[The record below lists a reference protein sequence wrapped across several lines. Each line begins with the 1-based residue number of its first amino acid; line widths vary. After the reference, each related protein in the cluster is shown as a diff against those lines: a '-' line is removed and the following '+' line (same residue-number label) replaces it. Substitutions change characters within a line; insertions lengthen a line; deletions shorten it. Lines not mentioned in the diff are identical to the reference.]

1 MVERRDLRVWAESN
15 GLLEFIEVQAAI
27 NDTTVEEAL
36 VVAYTAVIGR
46 NVRKLRLARDITLE
60 EMSKGTGIPVSNLQM
75 LEGLGVENVDDH

>member
-46 NVRKLRLARDITLE
+46 NVRKLRLARDIALE